1 MGIHS
6 PRFVVV
12 GPGAIGGAAAA
23 LLARDGNDV
32 TLVCK
37 DPALA
42 ARVSVEGLRIRGARG
57 DARMRM
63 PAVAAIEE
71 LAGQFDFALIAVK
84 APDLQDAARRL
95 VPFLRPESLV
105 VSMQNGMCV
114 DALAAVVGA
123 ARTVGC
129 VVGWGSTM
137 LAPGDIDVTSTG
149 ELLIGTP
156 ANDDGA
162 RMQTLRTAL
171 DAVAPTLIVE
181 DILCHLYS
189 KLIINSCITSVGAL
203 CGLPMGRMLARRDAR
218 SLFVAIMREAVE
230 VADAVALKVPPYA
243 GRLDYHAF
251 LRGSGPLAALR
262 RSILIRLIGFKY
274 RRLRSSSLQSLERGR
289 KTEIDYFN
297 GYIARRGKENGVPTP
312 VNTAIVARVKE
323 IEAGTRGIST
333 ANLAGVDIPPAIPVP
348 SQA

>member
-1 MGIHS
+1 MQKNA

-12 GPGAIGGAAAA
+12 GPGAIGGATAA
-23 LLARDGNDV
+23 LLARAGNDA

-37 DPALA
+37 DPQLA
-42 ARVSVEGLRIRGARG
+42 ARVSKEGLRIRGARG
-57 DARMRM
+57 DASVRM
-63 PAVAAIEE
+63 PAVAAIEG
-71 LAGQFDFALIAVK
+71 LTGDFDYALIAVK
-84 APDLQDAARRL
+84 APDLPDAARRL
-95 VPFLRPESLV
+95 LPFLRPDTLV
-105 VSMQNGMCV
+105 VSMQNGICV
-114 DALAAVVGA
+114 DALAAVVGE

-149 ELLIGTP
+149 ELVIGT
-156 ANDDGA
+156 AAGDGDE
-162 RMQTLRTAL
+162 RLQTLKKSL
-171 DAVAPTLIVE
+171 DSVASTLIVN

-203 CGLPMGRMLARRDAR
+203 CGLPMGRMLGRRDAR
-218 SLFVAIMREAVE
+218 SLFVAIMREAIE
-230 VADAVALKVPPYA
+230 VADAIGLAVPAYG
-243 GRLDYHAF
+243 GRLDYYAF

-262 RSILIRLIGFKY
+262 RSVLLRLIGFKY

-297 GYIARRGKENGVPTP
+297 GYIACRGKDKGVPTP

-323 IEAGTRGIST
+323 IEAGTRTIST
-333 ANLAGVDIPPAIPVP
+333 ENLAGVDIPPVIPVP
-348 SQA
+348 